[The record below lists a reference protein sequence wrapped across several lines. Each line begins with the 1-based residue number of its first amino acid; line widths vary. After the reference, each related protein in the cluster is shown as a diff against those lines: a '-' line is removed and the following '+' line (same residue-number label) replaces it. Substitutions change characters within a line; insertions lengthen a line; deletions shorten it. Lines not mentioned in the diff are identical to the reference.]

1 MFFKYF
7 DFCLYIYLYT
17 LRYMCMNICIWRYKV
32 YMEVYA
38 RDVDV
43 QMFTIG
49 HMWLIAQ
56 KVLRSCR
63 RDMDII

>member
-1 MFFKYF
+1 MIFKYF

-49 HMWLIAQ
+49 HM
-56 KVLRSCR
+56 
-63 RDMDII
+63 